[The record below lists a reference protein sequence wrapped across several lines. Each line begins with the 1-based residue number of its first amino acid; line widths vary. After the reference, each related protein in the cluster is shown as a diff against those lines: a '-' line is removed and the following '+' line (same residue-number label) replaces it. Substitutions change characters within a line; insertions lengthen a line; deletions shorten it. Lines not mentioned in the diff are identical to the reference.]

1 MLRAVLSLLLGAL
14 PQAFRLLPYE
24 VQPASYS
31 TYPARRSGV
40 RAAKRQAQRRRNR
53 ARSKR

>member
-40 RAAKRQAQRRRNR
+40 RAAKRKAQRRRNR

>member
-1 MLRAVLSLLLGAL
+1 MLRTVLSLLLGAL
-14 PQAFRLLPYE
+14 PQVCRLLPYAAA
-24 VQPASYS
+24 PASF
-31 TYPARRSGV
+31 YPARRTGV